1 MHRLLRHLALAV
13 TSSTRQTNQTVESA
27 DSAYPTRPIRM
38 VVGHLRN
45 AAIDPV
51 ARAFTGK
58 LAAELGQP
66 LVIDTSARVGG
77 TLGLAVAAR
86 ATPDG
91 YTLLMT
97 STATTWVA
105 RHLYNKLPHD
115 PSGDF
120 APVALF
126 SLLPEG
132 LAAAKLSAPTSD
144 LHRRIEWL
152 KKCGAKVDGIY
163 APPGTAGAI
172 VDKLAVAIRRAT
184 RAADVRT
191 QLAKQSVDLVL
202 LTGPAVRAFL
212 GQDDESRA
220 MRSA

>member
-1 MHRLLRHLALAV
+1 
-13 TSSTRQTNQTVESA
+13 
-27 DSAYPTRPIRM
+27 
-38 VVGHLRN
+38 
-45 AAIDPV
+45 
-51 ARAFTGK
+51 
-58 LAAELGQP
+58 
-66 LVIDTSARVGG
+66 
-77 TLGLAVAAR
+77 
-86 ATPDG
+86 
-91 YTLLMT
+91 MT

-132 LAAAKLSAPTSD
+132 LAAKLSAPTSD

-152 KKCGAKVDGIY
+152 KKSGAKVDGIY
-163 APPGTAGAI
+163 APPGTVGAV
-172 VDKLAVAIRRAT
+172 VDKLAAAIRRAT

-191 QLAKQSVDLVL
+191 QLAKQRVDLVL

-220 MRSA
+220 MPPA